1 MGDEHL
7 VMYHSGNFHVA
18 NMANLWLIYDIY
30 IIIYYIY
37 MQRRWFFIAVLN
49 NHRVVILVML
59 CGGGS
64 KNGDTPIAGGFIME
78 NPIKMDPP
86 CG

>member
-1 MGDEHL
+1 
-7 VMYHSGNFHVA
+7 
-18 NMANLWLIYDIY
+18 
-30 IIIYYIY
+30 
-37 MQRRWFFIAVLN
+37 MQTRWFFIAVLN